1 MHAFI
6 TTVLNVRNVYMRAS
20 IFEFVEIA
28 VNSKITS
35 VFRLSSAD
43 SATLCGNLEDINS
56 FQQGLCLALE
66 ECTK

>member
-28 VNSKITS
+28 VNSKKPS